1 MKKYILIIII
11 SAIFASC
18 SENKVATSVSVG
30 SISGKVVKA
39 TNFAPI
45 DSALVTITPSNNT
58 VFTNAKGEFK
68 FSDVAV
74 GDYSVSATKRGF
86 RERFKGASITEGK
99 SINLI
104 LDLEVENSGN
114 RPPSAPVLI
123 SPVDKSINQKLT
135 LALQWSTSVD
145 PDNDTVNY
153 DLEVRNDKNNNII
166 SVASLKDTTYTL
178 SNLSYGVKYFWQV
191 SAKDSLNPSVQSL
204 VSTFQTN
211 SNPANRFLYV
221 RKSSSGN
228 NVIYSSDSIGTG
240 SAITVDSKNSWRPR
254 KSRSANL
261 IAFLQTTNT
270 NTQLFTMNSD
280 GSNVFQVTQSIPVA
294 GFDPGQID
302 FSWSANGQELL
313 YPNFDKLYRIN
324 KDGSGLQLVYQTPD
338 GSLITEC
345 SWSNDGSFIA
355 LKTNDLNGYKVKIY
369 TIDMA
374 GNTIDT
380 ILSGVNGAAG
390 GLDISVDGKKVLY
403 TYDTSGFEDPS
414 NRQLDSNLYIYD
426 RTANTS
432 ALVASQKTAGTNDLD
447 PRFSPNE
454 AEIIFVNTSND
465 GVSEKFIYKLVLP
478 NNSNST
484 SRTLLYSN
492 ATMPDWE

>member
-18 SENKVATSVSVG
+18 SENKVATSVSIG
-30 SISGKVVKA
+30 SITGKIVKA
-39 TNFAPI
+39 TNLSPI
-45 DSALVTITPSNNT
+45 DSALVTLTPSNNT
-58 VFTNAKGEFK
+58 VFSNAKGEFR
-68 FSDVAV
+68 FDDVAV
-74 GDYSVSATKRGF
+74 GDYSVSASKRGF
-86 RERFKGASITEGK
+86 LDKFKGATITEGK
-99 SINLI
+99 SVNLI
-104 LDLEVENSGN
+104 LDLETETAGN
-114 RPPSAPVLI
+114 RPPNAPILV
-123 SPVDKSINQKLT
+123 SPVDKSTNQELT
-135 LALQWSTSVD
+135 VALQWKTSID

-153 DLEVRNDKNNNII
+153 DIEVRNDKNNNII

-178 SNLSYGVKYFWQV
+178 TNLAYGVKYFWQV
-191 SAKDSLNPSVQSL
+191 SAKDSLNPAVQSL
-204 VSTFQTN
+204 VSTFKTN
-211 SNPANRFLYV
+211 PNPNNRFLYV
-221 RKSSSGN
+221 RKSSNSN
-228 NVIYSSDSIGTG
+228 NVIYSSDSINTG
-240 SAITVDSKNSWRPR
+240 FALTPDSKNSWRPR
-254 KSRSANL
+254 KNNSANL

-270 NTQLFTMNSD
+270 ETHLFTMHPD
-280 GSNVFQVTQSIPVA
+280 GSNVFQVTKNIPVA
-294 GFDPGQID
+294 GFNPGEID

-390 GLDISVDGKKVLY
+390 GLDISVNNQYVLY

-414 NRQLDSNLYIYD
+414 KRQLDSNLYVFD
-426 RTANTS
+426 RTAVTS
-432 ALVASQKTAGTNDLD
+432 TLITSQKPAGTNDLD

-465 GVSEKFIYKLVLP
+465 GISENIINKVSFIIS
-478 NNSNST
+478 NNTN
-484 SRTLLYSN
+484 SRTLLYNN

>member
-1 MKKYILIIII
+1 MKKNTLIILLFV
-11 SAIFASC
+11 AAVFASC
-18 SENKVATSVSVG
+18 SESKVTSASVG
-30 SISGKVVKA
+30 TINGKVLKSKD
-39 TNFAPI
+39 FAPI
-45 DSALVTITPSNNT
+45 DNAKVTITPTNNT
-58 VFTNAKGEFK
+58 VFTNSKGEFSFK
-68 FSDVAV
+68 EVSV
-74 GDYSVSATKRGF
+74 GDYSVNAHKNGF
-86 RERFKGASITEGK
+86 LDKFEGASVTAG
-99 SINLI
+99 SSVNLV
-104 LDLEVENSGN
+104 LDLVVETATNK
-114 RPPSAPVLI
+114 PPTAPTLI
-123 SPVDKSINQKLT
+123 SPVDKSTNQPLSVE
-135 LALQWSTSVD
+135 LQWSSTD
-145 PDNDTVNY
+145 PENDPIKY
-153 DLEVRNDKNNNII
+153 SLEVRNDKNNDVL
-166 SVASLKDTTYTL
+166 SVQSLKDTTYTL

-191 SAKDSLNPSVQSL
+191 SASDSINLPVQSF

-211 SNPANRFLYV
+211 PNPNNRFLYV
-221 RKSSSGN
+221 RKMSNGN
-228 NVIYSSDSIGTG
+228 NVIYSSDSINTG
-240 SAITVDSKNSWRPR
+240 FALTSESKNSWRPR
-254 KSRSANL
+254 KNNSANL

-270 NTQLFTMNSD
+270 ETQLFTMHTD
-280 GSNVFQVTQSIPVA
+280 GSNVSQVTNSIPVA

-369 TIDMA
+369 TIDMS

-390 GLDISVDGKKVLY
+390 GLDISIDNKRVLY

-426 RTANTS
+426 RTAATNT
-432 ALVASQKTAGTNDLD
+432 LVTSQKPAGTNDLD

-454 AEIIFVNTSND
+454 SEIIFVNTSND
-465 GVSEKFIYKLVLP
+465 GISERIIYKLTI
-478 NNSNST
+478 SSDT
-484 SRTLLYSN
+484 RTLLYNN